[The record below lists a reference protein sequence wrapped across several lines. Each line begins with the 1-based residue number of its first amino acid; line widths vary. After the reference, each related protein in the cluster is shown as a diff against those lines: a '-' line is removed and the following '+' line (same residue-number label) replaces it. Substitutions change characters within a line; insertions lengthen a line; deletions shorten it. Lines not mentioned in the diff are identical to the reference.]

1 MFHEFS
7 FGGWGSL
14 PLFVGISIPRQSKL
28 SESKQLWDWP
38 GLVMEPPSK
47 KAQIPF
53 LRAPLCDQCLMI
65 QKETGG
71 FTQNDADVCW
81 EKNATNIYIFIYIY
95 IYIYI
100 TIPGVVFL
108 HALACHFIA
117 SSIMRWCS
125 HYDLQGKDEFLCE
138 SSKAGTLA
146 AFRHFNGTMSRNY
159 KCIQSTPPANRIR
172 IWWFMMI
179 YVNKKRFA
187 SVLLIWLLFP
197 TDPRGWQFHRI
208 SHFHLN
214 HTMSITPKSTSL
226 MLERFCSPATGE
238 LGNYENATSYPH
250 ISMPAG
256 RSKWPRATWINGPW
270 MPGNEGSKLESNSA
284 KALRFAN
291 LRVEN
296 THFPIFH
303 FGWI

>member
-47 KAQIPF
+47 KAQIPSF
-53 LRAPLCDQCLMI
+53 GHLFAISVWWFKKKRVDLHKMMQMFVGR
-65 QKETGG
+65 K
-71 FTQNDADVCW
+71 TQQ
-81 EKNATNIYIFIYIY
+81 IY

-303 FGWI
+303 FGWT

>member
-95 IYIYI
+95 IYIYYNTGGRVSPRI
-100 TIPGVVFL
+100 GMSFHCLKHHAVVF
-108 HALACHFIA
+108 ALWPARQRWVPLWKLQSWHFGGIPA
-117 SSIMRWCS
+117 
-125 HYDLQGKDEFLCE
+125 LQW
-138 SSKAGTLA
+138 
-146 AFRHFNGTMSRNY
+146 Y
-159 KCIQSTPPANRIR
+159 
-172 IWWFMMI
+172 
-179 YVNKKRFA
+179 
-187 SVLLIWLLFP
+187 
-197 TDPRGWQFHRI
+197 
-208 SHFHLN
+208 
-214 HTMSITPKSTSL
+214 
-226 MLERFCSPATGE
+226 
-238 LGNYENATSYPH
+238 YE
-250 ISMPAG
+250 
-256 RSKWPRATWINGPW
+256 
-270 MPGNEGSKLESNSA
+270 SKLQ
-284 KALRFAN
+284 
-291 LRVEN
+291 V
-296 THFPIFH
+296 HPINPPC
-303 FGWI
+303 